1 MKIKILKTNNKSIK
15 FSLNGEE
22 KVAKVISTRPVYIGD
37 TVVIKFSE
45 NLLKG
50 NDGGETS
57 LEKQVWKRISKND
70 RKYFPR
76 LLKATKEYVIV
87 ERKKLK
93 SSVKFAT
100 YEQMELVGKLAE
112 KYSLYDVD
120 SYRGCFRNWALDMK
134 SGLPCI
140 YDYGEYD
147 NDNYM

>member
-37 TVVIKFSE
+37 TIVIKFSE

-76 LLKATKEYVIV
+76 LLKATKDYVIV

-93 SSVKFAT
+93 SPAKFAD
-100 YEQMELVGKLAE
+100 YEQIKMVKDLAR
-112 KYSLYDVD
+112 KYQLYDVNSSLD
-120 SYRGCFRNWALDMK
+120 YCHNWALDRA

-140 YDYGEYD
+140 YDYGECE
-147 NDNYM
+147 NSNYM